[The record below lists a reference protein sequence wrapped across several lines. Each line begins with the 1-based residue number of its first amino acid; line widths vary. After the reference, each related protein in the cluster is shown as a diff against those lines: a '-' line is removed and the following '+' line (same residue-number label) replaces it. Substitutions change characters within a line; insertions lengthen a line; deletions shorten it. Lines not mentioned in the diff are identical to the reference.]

1 VNPVKYKL
9 LITVLFLLVSLNSIL
24 FADEAS
30 HLRATEDLLA
40 IMNIENILN
49 QSIEKMVNYQIAK
62 NPKIASYKDLITN
75 FYKKYSGWN
84 VIKDDIIAMYKDTFR
99 EREINDLIKFYRS
112 DTGQKALSNIPS
124 LMVQSIALGQR
135 NIQKNIPELQKEIE
149 KRKEK

>member
-1 VNPVKYKL
+1 MKYKL

-30 HLRATEDLLA
+30 HLRATEDLLG

-49 QSIEKMVNYQIAK
+49 QSIENMVNYQISR
-62 NPKIASYKDLITN
+62 NPKIGSYKNLLTE
-75 FYKKYSGWN
+75 FYTKYSGWN
-84 VIKDDIIAMYKDTFR
+84 VIKNDVIVMYKDTFT
-99 EREINDLIKFYRS
+99 EKELNDLIVFYKS

-149 KRKEK
+149 KRKEKK